1 LDHLDVAIKA
11 AKEAGSIHVRH
22 FRSKIEPKEKTSSYD
37 LVTAADLEAE
47 KRIVSVIREKF
58 PSHNFLCEESKY
70 EKTDSEYTWVIDPL
84 DGTNNFASGLPVFCV
99 SIALLKNGGPV
110 AAVIYDPSRYE
121 VFTAVKGKGAYLNGA
136 RINASNADSLKKA
149 ILVTGFYYDRGE
161 NMIGNLE
168 WIKSFFLKRVMGI
181 RRFGAAALDLAY
193 VAAGRVSGFWEFNLS
208 PWDFAAGKLLIEE
221 AGGLVTTREGGAVD
235 PFKSSFVVASNG
247 KIHKEIL
254 EVLK

>member
-1 LDHLDVAIKA
+1 MDHLGVAIRA

-22 FRSKIEPKEKTSSYD
+22 FRSKVGHKEKTSSYD
-37 LVTAADLEAE
+37 LVTAADLESE
-47 KRIVSVIREKF
+47 KKVVSVIRESF
-58 PSHNFLCEESKY
+58 PDHNFLCEENRY
-70 EKTDSEYTWVIDPL
+70 EKTGSEYTWVIDPL
-84 DGTNNFASGLPVFCV
+84 DGTNNFASRLPVFCV
-99 SIALLKNGGPV
+99 SIALLKKEEPV
-110 AAVIYDPSRYE
+110 LAVIYDPSRYE
-121 VFTAVKGKGAYLNGA
+121 IFTAQKGQGAFLNGVKMGVSA
-136 RINASNADSLKKA
+136 ADSLQKA

-161 NMIGNLE
+161 HMIGNLE
-168 WIKSFFLKRVMGI
+168 WIKRFYLKHVMGI

-221 AGGLVTTREGGAVD
+221 AGGVVTTREGGPVP

-247 KIHKEIL
+247 KVHDQIL